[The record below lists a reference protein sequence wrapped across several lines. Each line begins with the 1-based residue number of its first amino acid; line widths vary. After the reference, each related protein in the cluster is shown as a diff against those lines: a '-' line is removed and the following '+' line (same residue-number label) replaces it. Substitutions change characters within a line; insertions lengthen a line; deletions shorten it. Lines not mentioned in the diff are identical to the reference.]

1 MHVKQVHTRQPLNC
15 PFVPTAL
22 PVPTVTVLM
31 ARQQRHAPKVSTV
44 QQQLNSVMSTLVLPV
59 LTVPQLVLHRNLIL
73 VDALNAPMDTT
84 ASSEASKQ

>member
-15 PFVPTAL
+15 PLVPIAL

-59 LTVPQLVLHRNLIL
+59 LTVPQLVLHRN
-73 VDALNAPMDTT
+73 
-84 ASSEASKQ
+84 